1 MSSEIQKHSLGDFT
15 LKSGNTISNAFVAYK
30 TFGSPS
36 NPLIIFP
43 TSYSLR
49 ISDNEWLIGSGLTLD
64 TEKYF
69 IVVPALFGNG
79 ESTSPSN
86 TPNPRPFPD
95 VTFYD
100 NIRAQHDLVTKGLGL
115 SHAKAVMG
123 WSMGAGQ
130 AFQWATQ
137 FPDFMDVCVPYCGSA
152 KTSEHNQVF
161 LEGVKSALLSAK
173 GTASAGI
180 CKGEIMTGGE
190 YRGWTEE
197 EKVAGLK
204 ALGRVYAG
212 WGFSQPFY
220 RHQVYRTAETLGFK
234 DLEHFMVGFWETWAL
249 DKDPENMLA
258 MLHTWQSGDVSDQ
271 EPYNGDFDAAMK
283 GIKAKILVMPCRTD
297 LYFPPEDSEIEV
309 QHMRP
314 GVGELAVFESIWGHW
329 AGGPGQSVEDAKFLQ
344 QKLTAQLK
352 K

>member
-1 MSSEIQKHSLGDFT
+1 MTSEIQKHSLGDFT
-15 LKSGNTISNAFVAYK
+15 LKSGKTISNAFVAYK

-86 TPNPRPFPD
+86 TPDLRPFPD

-100 NIRAQHDLVTKGLGL
+100 NIQAQHDLVTKKLGF
-115 SHAKAVMG
+115 SHAKAVLG

-137 FPDFMDVCVPYCGSA
+137 FPDFMDVCVPYCGLA
-152 KTSEHNQVF
+152 KTSEHDQESF
-161 LEGVKSALLSAK
+161 KLVKED
-173 GTASAGI
+173 GDG
-180 CKGEIMTGGE
+180 
-190 YRGWTEE
+190 TEE

-234 DLEHFMVGFWETWAL
+234 DLEDFMVGFWETWAL

-258 MLHTWQSGDVSDQ
+258 MLHTWQAGDVSDQ
-271 EPYNGDFDAAMK
+271 APYNGDFDAAMK

-309 QHMRP
+309 EHMRP
-314 GVGELAVFESIWGHW
+314 GVGELAIFESIGGHW
-329 AGGPGQSVEDAKFLQ
+329 AGGPGQSVEDSKFLQ
-344 QKLTAQLK
+344 QKLTAQLNK
-352 K
+352 